1 MALYVT
7 GFCRINQEKVI
18 VNDEVI
24 THKPND
30 SIVDFLVDFTKLGEN
45 YPKIYKM
52 DQMSRFGVIASE
64 LIFNERNPSAHYK
77 EEEIA
82 VVLSNHSSSLD
93 TDLKYQKSTDTIPS
107 PALFVYTLPN
117 IVTGEICIR
126 NKFKGENAFFGF
138 SPALSAPFSSFF
150 DGSRSPAILRCL
162 SFWSRP
168 TKACLAG
175 WIEVLGD
182 NHDVFLYLVEEKKP
196 AYCFNHSAEELLS
209 IYTKY

>member
-1 MALYVT
+1 MTLFVT

-18 VNDEVI
+18 VNDKIVSDE
-24 THKPND
+24 PND
-30 SIVDFLVDFTKLGEN
+30 SIADFLVDYTKLGET

-52 DQMSRFGVIASE
+52 DQMSRLGVIASE
-64 LIFNERNPSAHYK
+64 LIFGERNPSAQYK

-93 TDLKYQKSTDTIPS
+93 TDLKYQKSTDNIPS

-126 NKFKGENAFFGF
+126 NKFKGENAF
-138 SPALSAPFSSFF
+138 LIQESFQADF
-150 DGSRSPAILRCL
+150 MANYVDILHNTT
-162 SFWSRP
+162 P

-196 AYCFNHSAEELLS
+196 TYCFNHSAEDLLT

>member
-82 VVLSNHSSSLD
+82 VDPEVAVNVIHGVRSD
-93 TDLKYQKSTDTIPS
+93 DPRAEAIS
-107 PALFVYTLPN
+107 PADSCAMQRSFSHSGFV
-117 IVTGEICIR
+117 
-126 NKFKGENAFFGF
+126 
-138 SPALSAPFSSFF
+138 S
-150 DGSRSPAILRCL
+150 SRSPAILRCL